1 MHTFVFPRAWV
12 LPFMGEE
19 GGLQEAIL
27 TQGLKLISSFPHSSD
42 TCPVF
47 LMLLLKSNWIR
58 RTSTITKRAYLEGPR
73 RHIAG
78 QWDISIAETAI
89 QMNLCS
95 ILKQNRAQFKIS
107 IYRVFFEGPFA
118 KSVFLHL
125 ISLCQFR
132 HFSMQSHVST

>member
-1 MHTFVFPRAWV
+1 MHTLVFPRGWV
-12 LPFMGEE
+12 LPFMRLSLKG
-19 GGLQEAIL
+19 
-27 TQGLKLISSFPHSSD
+27 GLKLISSFPHSSD

-47 LMLLLKSNWIR
+47 LMLMLKSNWIR

-78 QWDISIAETAI
+78 QWDISMAETAI

-107 IYRVFFEGPFA
+107 IYQVFFEELFA

-125 ISLCQFR
+125 ISFP
-132 HFSMQSHVST
+132 MQSHA